1 MAISRDLCTQ
11 VYILIRIPVQTKLL
25 PRAERRASILR
36 GAAEAFAR
44 SGFAHTS
51 MEDVAAA
58 CGVTRLIL
66 YRHFETKEELYRA
79 VLQEVFDRLGEELRA
94 GLAAG
99 TRGLG
104 ARTLLVVA
112 REDPAAFNL
121 FWRHAAR
128 EPQFAEYASEL
139 RSISVDV
146 ARRFIPV
153 ESGDPVIDRWMAE
166 SLFGWLVEATLTWL
180 ERGDPAHDA
189 AFVDRATQGLVGLRA
204 AWS

>member
-1 MAISRDLCTQ
+1 
-11 VYILIRIPVQTKLL
+11 VYILLRIPVQTKLL
-25 PRAERRASILR
+25 PRAERRASILS

-66 YRHFETKEELYRA
+66 YRHFETKEDLYRA
-79 VLQEVFDRLGEELRA
+79 VLQEVFDRLGRELEA

-99 TRGLG
+99 STRGLG
-104 ARTLLVVA
+104 ARTLLNVA
-112 REDPAAFNL
+112 REEPAAFTL
-121 FWRHAAR
+121 LWRHAAR
-128 EPQFAEYASEL
+128 EPQFADYASEL

-146 ARRFIPV
+146 VHQFIHLETGNAV
-153 ESGDPVIDRWMAE
+153 LDRWTSEA
-166 SLFGWLVEATLTWL
+166 LFGWLVESTLTWL
-180 ERGDPAHDA
+180 DHGDPALDP
-189 AFVDRATQGLVGLRA
+189 AFVERASAGLTALRS